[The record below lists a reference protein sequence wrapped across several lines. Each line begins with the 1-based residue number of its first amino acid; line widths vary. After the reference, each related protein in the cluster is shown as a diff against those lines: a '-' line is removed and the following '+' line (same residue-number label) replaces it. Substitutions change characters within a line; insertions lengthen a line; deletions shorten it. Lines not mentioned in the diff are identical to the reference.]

1 MSKYSDEQESQ
12 KAPPEPI
19 KMGIEGKEV
28 SEIKMYQKQGY
39 ESSVPKTNAPYL
51 DQ

>member
-1 MSKYSDEQESQ
+1 MKKIGKKDPMSKYSDEQESQ

-28 SEIKMYQKQGY
+28 SDKVVLTSEEIKKRWI
-39 ESSVPKTNAPYL
+39 
-51 DQ
+51 